1 MRARLTTYSCVWA
14 VALAFA
20 GCTSGPGTR
29 QLSGTYVDP
38 LTGGVIIFR
47 PNGRFYYSFTAPTTA
62 LPRNSGFYHFDNP
75 TDTTPD
81 LQVRSAHN
89 ELFSIRVSESGD
101 RVFLTHPTIFARD
114 QVYERQ

>member
-1 MRARLTTYSCVWA
+1 M
-14 VALAFA
+14 
-20 GCTSGPGTR
+20 SGPGTR
-29 QLSGTYVDP
+29 QLSGTYVHQ

-47 PNGRFYYSFTAPTTA
+47 PNGRFYYSFTTPTNG
-62 LPRNSGFYHFDNP
+62 LPRNLGYYHFDDP

-89 ELFSIRVSESGD
+89 ALFSIRVSESGD
-101 RVFLTHPTIFARD
+101 RVFVTHPKVFARE